1 MAEYQTALHKAVRI
15 PVGNALLDGDL
26 QVPEDASG
34 VVLFAHGSGS
44 SRNGPRT
51 QFLAEAIRQVGI
63 GTLLFDLLTQSEE
76 PKDAVTC
83 SLRFDIPWLARRLVG
98 ITAWVENQPEI
109 HGLKV
114 GYCGSSTGS
123 AAALMAAAELG
134 DHVAAVVSRGGRPDL
149 AREVLPRV
157 KSPTLLIVGG
167 YDETIMFLNEEAYEK
182 LHCVKNFRIVPGAT
196 HLFDEPG
203 KLEQVAQLTAHW
215 FGRHMGAAFRQ
226 EKNQSAKRYSET
238 ACGPVNHATA
248 RQ

>member
-1 MAEYQTALHKAVRI
+1 MAEYQMALHKAVRI
-15 PVGNALLDGDL
+15 PVGNALLNGDL

-34 VVLFAHGSGS
+34 VVLFADGSGS
-44 SRNGPRT
+44 SRNSPRNR
-51 QFLAEAIRQVGI
+51 FLAEAIREAGM
-63 GTLLFDLLTQSEE
+63 GTLLFDLLTQAEE
-76 PKDAVTC
+76 PRDALTC

-114 GYCGSSTGS
+114 GYCGASTGT

-134 DHVAAVVSRGGRPDL
+134 HRVAAVVSRGGRPDL
-149 AREVLPRV
+149 AGEVLPRV
-157 KSPTLLIVGG
+157 MAPTLLIVGG

-182 LHCVKNFRIVPGAT
+182 LPFVKNFRIVPGAT

-215 FGRHMGAAFRQ
+215 FGRHMGPRFRQ
-226 EKNQSAKRYSET
+226 EVS
-238 ACGPVNHATA
+238 P
-248 RQ
+248 